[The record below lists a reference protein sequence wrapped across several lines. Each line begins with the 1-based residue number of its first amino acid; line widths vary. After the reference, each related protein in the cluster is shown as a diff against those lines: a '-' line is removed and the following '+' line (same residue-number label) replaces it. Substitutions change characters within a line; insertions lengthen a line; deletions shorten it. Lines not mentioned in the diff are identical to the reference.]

1 MESKYEPP
9 KYYMHEFNGFGR
21 LFKLGGDELRNR
33 VTNEASTNSLVVALF
48 LTISIPAF
56 IGGAPSSATQSQT
69 TGYIFLWGA
78 SIFCQ
83 MLSLILSVRIMTAI
97 NKCGTDKAVIDLVK
111 YIQKPG
117 ICTGGTAFYVA
128 IIQWIVT
135 LSASIYTAFIQYQ
148 DQQAVL
154 VFLSL
159 MGVVL
164 IMLAFYGNIVPEY
177 HDDLNFEKDNAIQVK
192 PVRISAQ
199 S

>member
-1 MESKYEPP
+1 MVSKYEPP
-9 KYYMHEFNGFGR
+9 KYYMYEYNGFGR

-48 LTISIPAF
+48 LTISIPTF
-56 IGGAPSSATQSQT
+56 ISDVPSNATKSQT
-69 TGYIFLWGA
+69 TGFIFLWGA

-83 MLSLILSVRIMTAI
+83 MLSLILSVRIMIGI
-97 NKCGTDKAVIDLVK
+97 NKCGTDKAVIEFVK
-111 YIQKPG
+111 FIQKPG
-117 ICTGGTAFYVA
+117 LCTGSKAYYVA

-135 LSASIYTAFIQYQ
+135 LLAAIYTAFIQHQ

-154 VFLSL
+154 VFLSI

-164 IMLAFYGNIVPEY
+164 IMLAFYGQIVPEFL
-177 HDDLNFEKDNAIQVK
+177 DDLNIEKDNAIQVN